1 VNRCRFRNV
10 CPEWKQRKLA
20 RQPESPGS
28 ASASAAALLVAA
40 NEGGLSS
47 RGLGVNGLQNNSN
60 NSNGATGDGYNNGNN
75 NNSDSSGGDRLSSL
89 SAASSTVSGSQQ
101 GGGQD
106 GTEDEGCKD
115 YEDIF
120 QNGEEDE
127 FMILDVVMNVVSDEV
142 VLGFFHI
149 DGRKCFFFTVMNEG
163 EPTVPLFFQT
173 CGLVEKERK
182 KRLSITSAGVGKERK
197 KAQNSNNDHGS

>member
-1 VNRCRFRNV
+1 MCTNRCRFRNV

-47 RGLGVNGLQNNSN
+47 RGLGLNGLQSNNSNSSAKGDGYNSNSN
-60 NSNGATGDGYNNGNN
+60 NSG
-75 NNSDSSGGDRLSSL
+75 GGDRLSSL
-89 SAASSTVSGSQQ
+89 SAASSTASGSQP

-106 GTEDEGCKD
+106 GTESEGCKD

-149 DGRKCFFFTVMNEG
+149 DGRKC
-163 EPTVPLFFQT
+163 LFA
-173 CGLVEKERK
+173 KDDERS
-182 KRLSITSAGVGKERK
+182 LWFCDIWTG
-197 KAQNSNNDHGS
+197 